1 MIGHAHS
8 SRHYGSAPI
17 GYPSIGS
24 QVTAR
29 ALSVMVMTSRPVEH
43 RVAIDGTGRIELQVE
58 ALAVGAL
65 AAAERHQPDVI
76 VMDASSS
83 FPDFIQ
89 LFRSARALE
98 RLDHIPIVAWF
109 DGADSEHI
117 ALAIDAGAD
126 ECLTLGVECPESV
139 ARLRAASRRA
149 TSRVHRSQIRFADL
163 TLDTASLKVWRNGRI
178 IPLTVFQLRLLEF
191 LMTHPGEV
199 FSRRQLLG
207 EVWGKEST
215 DEGAVTAC
223 IARIRRALGQ
233 GHGDG
238 LIRSVRGAGY
248 ALDDD
253 AGEASALHNSTE
265 HAVVFEL

>member
-1 MIGHAHS
+1 M
-8 SRHYGSAPI
+8 
-17 GYPSIGS
+17 
-24 QVTAR
+24 TAR
-29 ALSVMVMTSRPVEH
+29 AISVMVMTSRSVEH
-43 RVAIDGTGRIELQVE
+43 RVSSGRIGGIELQVE
-58 ALAVGAL
+58 ALAAGAL
-65 AAAERHQPDVI
+65 AAAERLQPDVI

-83 FPDFIQ
+83 FPNFIQ

-109 DGADSEHI
+109 ERADPEHI

-126 ECLTLGVECPESV
+126 DCLTLGVECPESV
-139 ARLRAASRRA
+139 ARLRAASRRSM
-149 TSRVHRSQIRFADL
+149 SRVHRSQIRFADL
-163 TLDTASLKVWRNGRI
+163 MLDTASLKVWRNGRI

-223 IARIRRALGQ
+223 ISRIRRALGQ

-253 AGEASALHNSTE
+253 VGEEPSLPSTTHRSA
-265 HAVVFEL
+265 VFEL